1 MQLVGYILIK
11 LNYCTVKTWKK
22 IFNDCIVLYYKIDVA
37 TVIYIT
43 QLMFVFDIKG
53 LQVVY

>member
-1 MQLVGYILIK
+1 VQLVGYILIK